1 MWEAILKLEE
11 CRNYFE
17 KRTNLNLCKIALAR
31 NCEAEFLCPHVL
43 YATSSAALRKRD
55 ISIKPQSFSG
65 DDCMVIKVKARY
77 EDKVLKPLEKLDL
90 KEGEEVELELKKSV
104 TDRTFGILSLNHE
117 EIEGIIEDTEYGSW

>member
-1 MWEAILKLEE
+1 
-11 CRNYFE
+11 
-17 KRTNLNLCKIALAR
+17 
-31 NCEAEFLCPHVL
+31 
-43 YATSSAALRKRD
+43 
-55 ISIKPQSFSG
+55 
-65 DDCMVIKVKARY
+65 MVFKVKARY